1 MSGTPVYA
9 SIATG
14 LRGRID
20 SGALSAGEAV
30 PSERRLS
37 QDLGVS
43 RATARQALDVLV
55 REGRLYR
62 DGSRGTFVAQRHL
75 ALRIGSFTRE
85 VVGHGRLPGARLVSS
100 TLVPAGGPAAAA
112 LGVAPGEKV
121 VEVVRLRTV
130 DGEPIAVERTVL
142 PVDLGV
148 TLLGHDLDGSLWAAL
163 EDGCGVV
170 AARASVTVSALALGT
185 GDAALLGVAV
195 GSAGLLQTRRTFD
208 EAGRCFEWARD
219 TYRGDRAALEAEADL
234 SHPGREGA
242 GAVRDPAELLT
253 RRADGDVTAS
263 GR

>member
-1 MSGTPVYA
+1 MNGTPVYA
-9 SIATG
+9 SIAAG
-14 LRGRID
+14 LRGRIG
-20 SGALSAGEAV
+20 SGALVPGQAV

-37 QDLGVS
+37 QDLDVS

-62 DGSRGTFVAQRHL
+62 DGSRGTFVARPRI

-100 TLVPAGGPAAAA
+100 ALVPAGADAAQA
-112 LGVAPGEKV
+112 LGVEPGEKV

-130 DGEPIAVERTVL
+130 DGEPLAVERTVL

-163 EDGCGVV
+163 EHGCGVV
-170 AARASVTVSALALGT
+170 AARASVTVSALALGAD
-185 GDAALLGVAV
+185 DAGLLGVAA
-195 GSAGLLQTRRTFD
+195 GSAALLQTRRTFD
-208 EAGRCFEWARD
+208 AAGRCFEWARD

-234 SHPGREGA
+234 GLSGRDGGA
-242 GAVRDPAELLT
+242 ARDPAELLT
-253 RRADGDVTAS
+253 RTAVDGAATA